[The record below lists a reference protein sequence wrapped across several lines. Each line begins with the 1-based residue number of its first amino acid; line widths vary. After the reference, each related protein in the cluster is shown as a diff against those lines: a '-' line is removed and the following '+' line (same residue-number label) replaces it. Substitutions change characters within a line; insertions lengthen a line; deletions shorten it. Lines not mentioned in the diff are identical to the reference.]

1 LKTLLAVLLFFLASG
16 VQHDCHKYL
25 ASLKKYSLPENRT
38 FQWVLCPH
46 YTCDCII
53 YLSLAIVAA
62 PDAQVLNKTISTVL
76 LFTIVNLG
84 ITAESSRKWYAEKFG
99 AERIAGRWR
108 MVPFVY

>member
-1 LKTLLAVLLFFLASG
+1 LLAVPLFFLASG
-16 VQHDCHKYL
+16 VQHNCHKYL
-25 ASLKKYSLPENRT
+25 ASLKKYSLPEKGT

-62 PDAQVLNKTISTVL
+62 PDGQILNKTISTVF

-84 ITAESSRKWYAEKFG
+84 ITAESTRGWYAEKFG